1 MEAVTIDLPG
11 CKSASQR
18 ALLLAALAA
27 GSSRLHGLSDG
38 ADSKELAA
46 ALAVLGVEQQLQTD
60 GSLILVGL
68 GERPSLANQALDIG
82 EGGSTLRFLL
92 PLLARCPGEVR
103 LHVAP
108 GLMARPHGPLLDL
121 LQQNGAQVK
130 TLRDGFLIHGTAQA
144 LPSPTTVPVALSSQF
159 FSGLLMTSGAHEQDW
174 LLDQEPVS
182 AGYLDMTVAMMKQF
196 RGADCLHV
204 DGLQWHQKTGY
215 GQAQDYIVAADTSAA
230 LFFAVAAVVLQ
241 QSIRLARPLS
251 AEHPDYYALQFL
263 VDAGFLNFDGDV
275 FTPLANGSASKP
287 FDLSRSPDSG
297 PALAILA
304 ASAVSGL
311 SFEKAERLRH
321 KESDRID
328 GMARLAAACGAQLSQ
343 DGENLRIEAK
353 QTAPDHTS
361 FDPSADHRL
370 AMAAG
375 VAALRWPGIEVT
387 NPACVAKSF
396 PTFWQQL
403 DSLR

>member
-18 ALLLAALAA
+18 ALLLAALAT
-27 GSSRLHGLSDG
+27 GPSCLHGLGDG

-46 ALAVLGVEQQLQTD
+46 ALAALGVAQQPQADAVLTLQGIGGPPILD
-60 GSLILVGL
+60 GQEL
-68 GERPSLANQALDIG
+68 NIG

-103 LHVAP
+103 LQVAP
-108 GLMARPHGPLLDL
+108 GLLARPHGPLLEL
-121 LQQNGAQVK
+121 LMQNGARIES
-130 TLRDGFLIHGTAQA
+130 LADGFLIHGTAHP

-159 FSGLLMTSGAHEQDW
+159 FSGLLMTSGATEQYW

-182 AGYLDMTVAMMKQF
+182 VGYLDMTVAMMKQF
-196 RGADCLHV
+196 RGANCLQLN
-204 DGLQWHQKTGY
+204 GLKWHQQAGY
-215 GQAQDYIVAADTSAA
+215 GQGQDYIVPADTSAA
-230 LFFAVAAVVLQ
+230 LFFAVAAVLLQ
-241 QSIRLARPLS
+241 RPIQMARSLS

-263 VDAGFLNFDGDV
+263 VDSGFMDFNGEV
-275 FTPLANGSASKP
+275 FAPLANGSAVQP

-304 ASAVSGL
+304 ASSHSGL
-311 SFEKAERLRH
+311 NFEKAERLRH

-328 GMARLAAACGAQLSQ
+328 GMARLAAACGAELSQ
-343 DGENLRIEAK
+343 EGGNLRIEAK
-353 QTAPDHTS
+353 RLVPAHTS
-361 FDPSADHRL
+361 FDPNADHRL

-375 VAALRWPGIEVT
+375 VAALRWPGIEIT

-403 DSLR
+403 DLLR